1 MERLQKVIASSG
13 YCSRRKAEE
22 LILAGKVSVNGKMVN
37 TLGSKVSY
45 SDTIIIN
52 GVTLKLEP
60 KEYVLLYKPRG
71 VVSSAQ
77 DDKGRKT
84 VVDIVESKNR
94 LYPVGRLDYDTS
106 GAIILTNDGE
116 RIHTATA
123 GGLLCVSLSQPV
135 LDYANLLA
143 LTGYLTQDPKDVEEM
158 YRRMIFNY
166 LTDNKDDHCKNFS
179 FMVRKDDIGKWRW
192 RLAPA
197 YDLTLCTEGYNGQ
210 HATSVNQTGFPT
222 LKDFISVGTKTKMNE
237 KRCREIFDEVYQ
249 NCGDL
254 LLNVLK

>member
-116 RIHTATA
+116 LTNLLIHPSYEVEKVY
-123 GGLLCVSLSQPV
+123 LVKIDDIVNPSLVKSLSNGV
-135 LDYANLLA
+135 MIDGKKTGRTKVKIKKIDKKKKSSLIE
-143 LTGYLTQDPKDVEEM
+143 LTIYEGRNHQVKKMFEAIGYKVSKLKREK
-158 YRRMIFNY
+158 FA
-166 LTDNKDDHCKNFS
+166 
-179 FMVRKDDIGKWRW
+179 G
-192 RLAPA
+192 
-197 YDLTLCTEGYNGQ
+197 LTLDG
-210 HATSVNQTGFPT
+210 
-222 LKDFISVGTKTKMNE
+222 LKSGEYRHLTVKE
-237 KRCREIFDEVYQ
+237 VKRLYAF
-249 NCGDL
+249 
-254 LLNVLK
+254 K